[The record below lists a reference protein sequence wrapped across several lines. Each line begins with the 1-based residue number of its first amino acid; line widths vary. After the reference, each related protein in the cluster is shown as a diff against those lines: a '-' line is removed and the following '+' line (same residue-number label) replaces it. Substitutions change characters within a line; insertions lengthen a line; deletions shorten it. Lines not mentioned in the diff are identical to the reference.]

1 MDFLRGIGNLFK
13 VLIAIL
19 LLIGGVL
26 KMTAPTPA
34 ERYQQQSQQM
44 RESLQRWEQQRL
56 AAEEQRR
63 QEEQRQR
70 WQSINWKQLE
80 DRPRFEP
87 RLPERSETTRDA
99 EVGPAKWPGEK

>member
-19 LLIGGVL
+19 LLVGGVIKL
-26 KMTAPTPA
+26 MAPSPA
-34 ERYQQQSQQM
+34 ERYQQSSQQM
-44 RESLQRWEQQRL
+44 RENLQRWEQQRL

-87 RLPERSETTRDA
+87 RLPERSKPAGEA
-99 EVGPAKWPGEK
+99 EVGSAKWPGEK